1 MHLITF
7 VSVRP
12 LFKRVQPLKHV
23 IWQMVLANVAPEVP
37 VLEYQLE
44 LIVIPQTMC
53 ANAQRHYLHAPRQ
66 KRVTVPIML
75 ANADQAV
82 LALDYQPVHF
92 VTLETIYAN
101 VPPVLP
107 HVPACQLESTVM
119 LLETAEMGFVSVPH
133 H

>member
-12 LFKRVQPLKHV
+12 LFKRVQPLKPV
-23 IWQMVLANVAPEVP
+23 IWQMVLANVAPEVL

-44 LIVIPQTMC
+44 LIVIPQTIC
-53 ANAQRHYLHAPRQ
+53 ASAQRHYLHAPRQ

-75 ANADQAV
+75 ANVDQVALV
-82 LALDYQPVHF
+82 LDYQRVNF
-92 VTLETIYAN
+92 VMQETTY
-101 VPPVLP
+101 VSVPQVSPPVQ
-107 HVPACQLESTVM
+107 ACQLESTVM
-119 LLETAEMGFVSVPH
+119 LQGIAEMGFVNVLH